1 MKSSMSKNEAIKNL
15 GEADKISIKDLAAA
29 GMIHSY
35 KVEINSYC
43 EHSEREPEEFGSW
56 EESFSN
62 SLGKVKRT
70 SKKEYGDVLSKFDL
84 KKGDDAFVVWIEYST
99 GDSFGHAE
107 RGSTMAI
114 GIFTD
119 VKAARVLAA
128 KINEYDRDVNTAA
141 GDKFKYGFK
150 TPDGQFFE
158 CGYAPWLGYFEHL
171 NEVHVDVVEIQ

>member
-1 MKSSMSKNEAIKNL
+1 MKSSMNKNEAK
-15 GEADKISIKDLAAA
+15 ADKISIKNLAEV
-29 GMIHSY
+29 GMVHSY
-35 KVEINSYC
+35 KVEISSRC
-43 EHSEREPEEFGSW
+43 THSHREPEEYGSW
-56 EESFSN
+56 KKAFDN
-62 SLGKVKRT
+62 SLGSVKRT
-70 SKKEYGDVLSKFDL
+70 SKNQYGDVLSKHDL

-99 GDSFGHAE
+99 GDSFGRAD

-119 VKAARVLAA
+119 IKAARVLAT
-128 KINEYDRDVNTAA
+128 KIKDFDRDVNTSA

-171 NEVHVDVVEIQ
+171 DEVHVDVVEIQ